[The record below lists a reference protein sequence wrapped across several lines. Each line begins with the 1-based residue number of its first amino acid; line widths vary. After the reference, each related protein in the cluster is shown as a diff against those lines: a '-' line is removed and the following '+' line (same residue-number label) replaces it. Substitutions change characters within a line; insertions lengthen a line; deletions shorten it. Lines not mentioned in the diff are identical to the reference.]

1 MSKDNQPEDLAGAS
15 GEAFSKRQEEQMKS
29 LVASAVAE
37 ALTTHSNE
45 KDKQSKSGE
54 REWRLV

>member
-15 GEAFSKRQEEQMKS
+15 GEAFSKQQEEQVKS

-37 ALTTHSNE
+37 ALTYTL
-45 KDKQSKSGE
+45 E
-54 REWRLV
+54 REGQAEQVR